1 MNQNKLN
8 FHLSKYIQ
16 NFNQYMYQLFSIF
29 IFKVHLKLP
38 VINIGFKKIHRLNQL
53 FITSLFLDC
62 IGIISIIFL
71 SLKFRLIQTIITLK
85 ILLIIIKPLFS
96 MQSFS
101 MKIHIFCCINKSN
114 TKVINKMHFD
124 IIIDSFDII

>member
-16 NFNQYMYQLFSIF
+16 NFNQYLYQLFS

-53 FITSLFLDC
+53 FITSLFFDC

-101 MKIHIFCCINKSN
+101 MKIHIFFAVSI
-114 TKVINKMHFD
+114 KVTQK
-124 IIIDSFDII
+124 